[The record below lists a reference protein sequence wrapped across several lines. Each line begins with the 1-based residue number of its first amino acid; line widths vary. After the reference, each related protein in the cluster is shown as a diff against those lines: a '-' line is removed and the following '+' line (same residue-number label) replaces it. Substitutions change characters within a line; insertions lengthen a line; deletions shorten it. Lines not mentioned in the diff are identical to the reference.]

1 MQGKRK
7 RRSPQKPHI
16 GSRAAV
22 VGRCILHELYGVLGN
37 VGLHDTVGQGE
48 KGARRILRH
57 VLWLVS
63 RGLNVRVVCE
73 LAGASGTGIPFD
85 LSLGGLS

>member
-7 RRSPQKPHI
+7 WRSPQKPHI

-63 RGLNVRVVCE
+63 RWGLIERQ
-73 LAGASGTGIPFD
+73 SRRGIPFD